1 MMAASMMGIVPA
13 NKETEAQSVVLGE
26 EPGPSGS
33 RTTLFD
39 GLQELFGVE

>member
-1 MMAASMMGIVPA
+1 MMEVSVMGIVPA
-13 NKETEAQSVVLGE
+13 NKETEAQSIVLSE
-26 EPGPSGS
+26 APGPSGS